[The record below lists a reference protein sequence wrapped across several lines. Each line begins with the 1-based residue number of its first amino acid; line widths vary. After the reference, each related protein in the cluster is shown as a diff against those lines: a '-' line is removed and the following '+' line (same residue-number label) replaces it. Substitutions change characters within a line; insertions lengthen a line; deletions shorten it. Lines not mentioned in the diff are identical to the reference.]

1 MGHVTQGLVPDIEV
15 HDVEGEVLLDV
26 READEFSWGHA
37 PKSVHIPLY
46 DLPVRMDEIPANRP
60 LYVICKLGARSAQAV
75 MWLQSQGI
83 DAVNVRGGLV
93 TWVHEGLPL
102 ESDGPRPWL
111 V

>member
-1 MGHVTQGLVPDIEV
+1 MGQVTQGLVPEIDAC
-15 HDVEGEVLLDV
+15 DANGEVLLDV
-26 READEFSWGHA
+26 READEFSWGRA

-46 DLPVRMDEIPANRP
+46 ELPARLDEVPPNRP
-60 LYVICKLGARSAQAV
+60 VYVICKVGARSAQAV
-75 MWLQSQGI
+75 MWLQRQGI